1 MHRSDLSLVLT
12 IFVLCLFSIPS
23 AAAAAGGA
31 GPDSAAGSKTGV
43 AGPDSQLPAPDI
55 SLWGRDGHKA
65 ICLMAW
71 WEMKP
76 ETRQA
81 VRTLLA
87 GDGAFDRFMESC
99 LWADQV
105 RGDDPA
111 YDRYTTAHYVNLP
124 REATAFRLERDCA
137 DTFCAVE
144 AITETLATLE
154 RPGASFA
161 ERLVALK
168 FLAHF
173 VGDLHQPSHAGYGF
187 DRGGNDTA
195 VTAFGEPSNVHR
207 VWDFVLIERTYAN
220 WVDMASHLYFD
231 IDDADREAW
240 ESLNP
245 ARWAEESHSI
255 MRETAYDFGASG
267 EVDEAYRARNITII
281 ETRMQT
287 AAVRLA
293 RLLDAAL

>member
-1 MHRSDLSLVLT
+1 MSRIAFILTLPVLLLVFATNL
-12 IFVLCLFSIPS
+12 
-23 AAAAAGGA
+23 AAAAM
-31 GPDSAAGSKTGV
+31 T
-43 AGPDSQLPAPDI
+43 PAP
-55 SLWGRDGHKA
+55 SSWGRDGHKA

-76 ETRQA
+76 ETRQR
-81 VRTLLA
+81 VRSLLQ
-87 GDGAFDRFMESC
+87 DDHAFERFMESC

-105 RGDDPA
+105 RGADPA

-124 REATAFRLERDCA
+124 KDASAFNLERDCA

-154 RPGASFA
+154 RPGAPPA
-161 ERLVALK
+161 ERLDALK

-173 VGDLHQPSHAGYGF
+173 VGDLHQPMHAGYAF

-207 VWDFVLIERTYAN
+207 VWDYALIEQTYGD
-220 WVDMASHLYFD
+220 WVDMASHLFFD
-231 IDDADREAW
+231 ISRSDREAW
-240 ESLNP
+240 DTLNP
-245 ARWAEESHSI
+245 ARWAEESHTI

-267 EVDEAYRARNITII
+267 DVDESYRAKNITII
-281 ETRMQT
+281 ETRMQM

-293 RLLDAAL
+293 RLLDGALQAG